1 MPLIALTGGIA
12 SGKSTVANRLS
23 ELGAVVISADE
34 LVRHVQRAGSPT
46 LDAIGKRFGLGVID
60 GDGELDRAA
69 LGRLIFDDAVARAEL
84 EAIVHPAIGI
94 EFKSRIASITAERP
108 DAVIVYD
115 IPLLVETNRAS
126 EFDSVIVLMCEP
138 QIRLERLERLRGMT
152 KEAAQARIDAQAS
165 EEDRLALADWTIDTS
180 KSIDYTI
187 AQTDSV
193 WAEVVDAYRV

>member
-180 KSIDYTI
+180 KSIDSTI

>member
-34 LVRHVQRAGSPT
+34 LVRHVQRPGSPT

-69 LGRLIFDDAVARAEL
+69 LGRLIFDDAIARADL

-94 EFKSRIASITAERP
+94 EFKARIAIITAERP

-180 KSIDYTI
+180 KSIDSTI

>member
-1 MPLIALTGGIA
+1 VPLIALTGGIA

-69 LGRLIFDDAVARAEL
+69 LGRLIFDDAVARADL

>member
-1 MPLIALTGGIA
+1 VPLIALTGGIA

-23 ELGAVVISADE
+23 ELGAIVISADE
-34 LVRHVQRAGSPT
+34 LVRRVQRAGSPT

-60 GDGELDRAA
+60 GNGELDRAA
-69 LGRLIFDDAVARAEL
+69 LGRLIFDDAIARADL

-94 EFKSRIASITAERP
+94 EFKARIASITAERP
-108 DAVIVYD
+108 DVVIVYD
-115 IPLLVETNRAS
+115 IPLLVETNRAN
-126 EFDSVIVLMCEP
+126 EFDSVIVLMCDP

-165 EEDRLALADWTIDTS
+165 EKDRLALADWTIDTS
-180 KSIDYTI
+180 KSIESTI

>member
-1 MPLIALTGGIA
+1 
-12 SGKSTVANRLS
+12 
-23 ELGAVVISADE
+23 
-34 LVRHVQRAGSPT
+34 
-46 LDAIGKRFGLGVID
+46 
-60 GDGELDRAA
+60 
-69 LGRLIFDDAVARAEL
+69 
-84 EAIVHPAIGI
+84 VHPAIGI

>member
-23 ELGAVVISADE
+23 ELGAIVISADE
-34 LVRHVQRAGSPT
+34 LVRRVQRAGSPT

-60 GDGELDRAA
+60 GNGELDRAA
-69 LGRLIFDDAVARAEL
+69 LGRLIFDDAIARADL

-94 EFKSRIASITAERP
+94 EFKARIASITAERP
-108 DAVIVYD
+108 DVVIVYD
-115 IPLLVETNRAS
+115 IPLLVETNRAN
-126 EFDSVIVLMCEP
+126 EFDSVIVLMCDP

-165 EEDRLALADWTIDTS
+165 EKDRLALADWTIDTS
-180 KSIDYTI
+180 KSIDSTI

>member
-12 SGKSTVANRLS
+12 SGKSTVANRLL

-34 LVRHVQRAGSPT
+34 LVRHVQRPGSPT

-69 LGRLIFDDAVARAEL
+69 LGRLIFDDAIARADL

-94 EFKSRIASITAERP
+94 EFKARIAIITAERP

-165 EEDRLALADWTIDTS
+165 EKDRLALADWTIDTS
-180 KSIDYTI
+180 KSIDSTI
-187 AQTDSV
+187 AQTDAV

>member
-69 LGRLIFDDAVARAEL
+69 LGRLIFDDAVARADL

-180 KSIDYTI
+180 KSIDSTI

>member
-23 ELGAVVISADE
+23 ELGAIVISADE
-34 LVRHVQRAGSPT
+34 LVRRVQRAGSPT

-60 GDGELDRAA
+60 GNGELDRAA
-69 LGRLIFDDAVARAEL
+69 LGRLIFDDAIARADL

-94 EFKSRIASITAERP
+94 EFKARIASITAERP
-108 DAVIVYD
+108 DVVIVYD
-115 IPLLVETNRAS
+115 IPLLVETNRAN
-126 EFDSVIVLMCEP
+126 EFDSVIVLMCDP

-165 EEDRLALADWTIDTS
+165 EKDRLALADWTIDTS
-180 KSIDYTI
+180 KSIESTI

>member
-69 LGRLIFDDAVARAEL
+69 LGRLIFDDATARADL
-84 EAIVHPAIGI
+84 EALVHPAIGV
-94 EFKSRIASITAERP
+94 EFKARIASTTAERP

-115 IPLLVETNRAS
+115 IPLLVETSRAG
-126 EFDSVIVLMCEP
+126 EFDAVIVLMCDP

-152 KEAAQARIDAQAS
+152 KQAAQARIDAQAS

-180 KSIDYTI
+180 KSVDSTI
-187 AQTDSV
+187 TQTDSV

>member
-23 ELGAVVISADE
+23 ELGALVISADE

-69 LGRLIFDDAVARAEL
+69 LGRLIFDDAIARADL

-94 EFKSRIASITAERP
+94 EFKARIASITAERP

-180 KSIDYTI
+180 KSIDSTI
-187 AQTDSV
+187 AQTDAV

>member
-1 MPLIALTGGIA
+1 VPLIALTGGIA

-180 KSIDYTI
+180 KSIDSTI